1 MPQATE
7 GNNMSE
13 RLDNHEQRI
22 NQLETNYGKVM
33 DKIADME
40 KGQLDLQNTVLKEF
54 SSTKD
59 MLNEQN
65 KLNATLLEQMYGI
78 KTLRITTRK
87 DIWLG
92 LLGGTG
98 VAGIL
103 TLVIS
108 QWEQILK
115 IIGGQ

>member
-1 MPQATE
+1 MSQATE
-7 GNNMSE
+7 EINVSE

-22 NQLETNYGKVM
+22 NKLETNYGLVM
-33 DKIADME
+33 EKIADME

-65 KLNATLLEQMYGI
+65 KLNSTLLEQMYGI

-92 LLGGTG
+92 LLGGSG
-98 VAGIL
+98 VVGIL
-103 TLVIS
+103 TVIVS
-108 QWEQILK
+108 EWQQILK
-115 IIGGQ
+115 IFGG

>member
-1 MPQATE
+1 MSE
-7 GNNMSE
+7 IVEEFNVSE

-22 NQLETNYGKVM
+22 NKLETNYGKVM

-65 KLNATLLEQMYGI
+65 KLNSTLLEQMYGI
-78 KTLRITTRK
+78 KTLKITTRK

-92 LLGGTG
+92 ILGGTG
-98 VAGIL
+98 VVGVL
-103 TLVIS
+103 TLIVS
-108 QWEQILK
+108 QWNQILK
-115 IIGGQ
+115 IFGG

>member
-1 MPQATE
+1 MSKAME
-7 GNNMSE
+7 ENNVSE

-22 NQLETNYGKVM
+22 NQLETNYGMVM

-65 KLNATLLEQMYGI
+65 KLNSTLLEQMYGI

-92 LLGGTG
+92 LLGGSGIVG
-98 VAGIL
+98 VLSLI
-103 TLVIS
+103 IS
-108 QWEQILK
+108 QWQHILK
-115 IIGGQ
+115 IFGG